1 MQRRGF
7 TLVELLVVIAIIGV
21 LIALLLP
28 AVQQAREAARRMS
41 CSNNLKQ
48 IGLALHNYHDTFNT
62 FPPSSIAGAANT
74 GAHGPTAWV
83 SLLPFMEQGA
93 LFNQIKTTSNNFRM
107 TFWLGSTGS
116 SPLRAILKDIS
127 VDGYW
132 CPSSPLPRFE
142 TAGPSGDTV
151 SIQQTDYI
159 LIAGSDNH
167 ITTDH
172 AATNSSYISDGGV
185 FRNFVGTSFRDI
197 TDGTSNTFCIAEQSG
212 FTTDGSNKTFD
223 GRGHPV
229 SGWYM
234 GAKITARPNGTDGSW
249 GADTRCW
256 NITTVRQGIGTS
268 VIGGNWAKADAC
280 NTPIQSAHPGGAL
293 VIVSDASIRFLPETL
308 DVNVGK
314 NLADRDDGNVVQLP

>member
-1 MQRRGF
+1 MRRRGF

-48 IGLALHNYHDTFNT
+48 IGLALHNYHDTHGT
-62 FPPSSIAGAANT
+62 FPPSSIAGRWNT

-83 SLLPFMEQGA
+83 CLLPYIEQGA
-93 LFNQIKTTSNNFRM
+93 FWDQIRTTSNDFSM

-116 SPLRAILKDIS
+116 GPLRNLVKDIE
-127 VDGYW
+127 VQGYS
-132 CPSSPLPRFE
+132 CPSSALPRFG
-142 TAGPSGDTV
+142 TAGPSGDQV
-151 SIQQTDYI
+151 QVHKTDYI

-167 ITTDH
+167 ISTDF
-172 AATNSSYISDGGV
+172 AAYNSSSVSDGGV

-197 TDGTSNTFCIAEQSG
+197 TDGTSNTICVSEQSG
-212 FTTDGSNKTFD
+212 FTVDGTNKTFD

-234 GAKITARPNGTDGSW
+234 GAKIIARPDGTDDSW
-249 GADTRCW
+249 GTDDRCW
-256 NITTVRQGIGTS
+256 NITTVRQGIGTNI
-268 VIGGNWAKADAC
+268 IGGNWAKPLAC

-293 VIVSDASIRFLPETL
+293 AIVSDASVRFLPETL
-308 DVNVGK
+308 DINVGK
-314 NLADRDDGNVVQLP
+314 NLADRDDGNVTQLP